1 MGTPEPS
8 FQWFKNNKPINT
20 GGRYDI
26 SQSVS
31 GFTLVI
37 KDCQVED
44 SGEYKCEAK
53 NKAGT
58 VTTAA
63 NLTVT
68 GLY

>member
-1 MGTPEPS
+1 MGTPEPT
-8 FQWFKNNKPINT
+8 FQWYKNDQPIST

-44 SGEYKCEAK
+44 SGEYKCDAT
-53 NKAGT
+53 NKAGI
-58 VTTAA
+58 VSTAA
-63 NLTVT
+63 KITVT
-68 GLY
+68 GE